1 MEGTLRVTPE
11 QLINTS
17 SEFSTIGNTVA
28 NLTEQM
34 TTTVTGL
41 ANIWQGEAATAY
53 VNRFNG
59 LNDDIQ
65 RLVAMIREHSTDLS
79 EMAQTYMSGDDQNVQ
94 LAETL
99 SSDVIV

>member
-11 QLINTS
+11 QLINTA
-17 SEFSTIGNTVA
+17 SEFSSIGSTVA

-41 ANIWQGEAATAY
+41 ASIWQGEAATSY

-65 RLVAMIREHSTDLS
+65 KLVAMIREHSTDLN
-79 EMAQTYMSGDDQNVQ
+79 EMAQAYMSSDDKNVQ